1 MTNCIPCRHTRGL
14 RKLCGHRSTPLIGNG
29 GTSSERRL
37 NGRVCL
43 VWIAQLP
50 AAAPAFIYPH
60 ETLKNSDMVRPA
72 VFPCASA
79 QPALDHDSLGA
90 VEWPAEASFSAPL
103 LSTSFHNQILITIVA
118 VAFCALG
125 KTRRQ

>member
-79 QPALDHDSLGA
+79 QPALDHASLGP
-90 VEWPAEASFSAPL
+90 VYSPAGPL
-103 LSTSFHNQILITIVA
+103 
-118 VAFCALG
+118 FCAPPRA
-125 KTRRQ
+125 T